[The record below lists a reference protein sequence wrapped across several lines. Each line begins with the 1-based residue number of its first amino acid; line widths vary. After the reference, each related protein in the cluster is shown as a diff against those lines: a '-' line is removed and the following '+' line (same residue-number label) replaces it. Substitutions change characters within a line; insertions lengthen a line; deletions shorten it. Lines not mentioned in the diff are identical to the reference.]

1 MKAQDVK
8 AILVVDDDPD
18 YSDLMRLRL
27 ETAGFKI
34 ICASNGREA
43 LEFLKGEFRP
53 DLIIMDVDM
62 PEKNGLATL
71 INMEIQLKKAS
82 QKGKAAIPVIVAT
95 VMSSEKIK
103 EIVMSQNVDDFLQ
116 KPFQGDELLEKVGRL
131 LEGGQKRS

>member
-1 MKAQDVK
+1 MKAQDIK
-8 AILVVDDDPD
+8 EILVVDDDPD

-34 ICASNGREA
+34 ICASNGLEA
-43 LEFLKGEFRP
+43 LELLKGEFRP

-71 INMEIQLKKAS
+71 ISMEVQLKKAGK
-82 QKGKAAIPVIVAT
+82 KGKAAIPVIVAT
-95 VMSSEKIK
+95 GMPSEKIK

-116 KPFQGDELLEKVGRL
+116 KPFQGEELLEKVGRL
-131 LEGGQKRS
+131 LGDGQKGS